1 MSFTT
6 DNANPISLSFKTLIN
21 KEFTTT
27 AKQFYEEFGA
37 NTINT
42 NFTEVWSSE
51 VSSTPATAVNAG
63 VATLY
68 QDFELSPLTGFTTS
82 VFYFVSGSGFTPGT
96 NISRGSINE
105 DLLQRNFI
113 STKYGAGYE
122 IVLKQNDGTVV
133 PATDN
138 SNWFWNYQTGI
149 LSVTNPG
156 GHSLPYKVDVYQYTG
171 LFLSQSLDGGS
182 GFPFAGA
189 AVISGSLLISSSAAE
204 EPALKIEGSTEL
216 VGSLDVEGVAASLLD
231 GQVDATSSITVTAA
245 APTSNNRYASQS
257 PANVYY
263 LDGIEAPYIR
273 FFPGKSYIFDWSGAT
288 SHPVAFYLDAAKN
301 TQYTT
306 GVSTPASNQTQIDV
320 TENTPSIL
328 YYMCTAH
335 PYMGNAAHMESS
347 AVSAS
352 LAQTASYVAGAN
364 VDGAVATASYVAG
377 ADVDGAVANATNA
390 AAAATLSAG
399 ATGTDLT
406 LSGNLSVAGTAS
418 FTNATNLSVK
428 DKYILLASGSAA
440 ASDGGIAVEQ
450 AADGKSKLFAYD
462 SAENRWAVTSSFDPL
477 TAAGYDPDAY
487 MPLIISGSII
497 ADIPASYN
505 QEGNMFVD
513 SSNDSW
519 IYTDKWSKIIVSGS
533 AASFSGLTVDGN
545 ASVTGTLGLGDIT
558 DVSASI
564 AALDAD
570 PGGVFVQTGSKFN
583 TTNDL
588 EITGSLIVSSST
600 AIPIQAS
607 GQSINIGAPVD
618 GGYTDGFF
626 DQFTSATS
634 LANAIDEISEAF
646 LDLAPAKA
654 GALGGTSLVLSLGP
668 TNEYSGLLAYGLNSD
683 HWYQN
688 GYSAGQSAPFV
699 KNGTFNLLTADTT
712 TRFRAGKNSDLD
724 ANTLE
729 GGVTASVKFRNA
741 AATLTTRALDPDG
754 QGTTAPLNITSLAQ
768 YNTFWVKANAQIEQS
783 LGANDTGSYQYKIL
797 ADNGAG
803 ETNAKNLMWVGSST
817 HYPNPT
823 VTPGTVTSGSVTYNF
838 LSGIRYLKT
847 ATFTVPGQA
856 GNMFNPVYQVDNVRW
871 NSSYWSGSP
880 LGGTTGADTP
890 NFDDT
895 LSFTKNLDLAAGT
908 NSGQSAPT
916 ATITV
921 FKPGNLSTNSS
932 AFDLSHTPVN
942 SYVSAQSTAK
952 IEHFLDEDKRVESDY
967 STSWTSNSALTD
979 GNLQVQNGRLVTGN
993 TGDYSGFTA
1002 TNNYYFRKF
1011 TGFSIGQTSGTFAM
1025 NTGTNVFA
1033 SLSEWGSGTG
1043 IQAILIDEDDISAG
1057 GVPSKVYDLGKAQ
1070 ANPAIPPTVA
1080 VPGNA
1085 NANHFGIKKGTV
1097 GPLSGEYSFGT
1108 NGTLGASG
1116 NMILVINIKDPN
1128 ATNQLNQITLS

>member
-51 VSSTPATAVNAG
+51 VSSTPGTAVSAG

-96 NISRGSINE
+96 NISRGSINV

-122 IVLKQNDGTVV
+122 IVLKENDGTVV
-133 PATDN
+133 PATDG

-171 LFLSQSLDGGS
+171 QFLSQSLGGGS
-182 GFPFAGA
+182 GFPFAGD
-189 AVISGSLLISSSAAE
+189 AVISGSLLISSSVAE
-204 EPALKIEGSTEL
+204 EPALTISGSSEFD
-216 VGSLDVEGVAASLLD
+216 GSINA
-231 GQVDATSSITVTAA
+231 SSITSSFKGNLDGTASTASYVETAQTASYVVTAQ
-245 APTSNNRYASQS
+245 TASYVETAQT
-257 PANVYY
+257 A
-263 LDGIEAPYIR
+263 
-273 FFPGKSYIFDWSGAT
+273 SY
-288 SHPVAFYLDAAKN
+288 V
-301 TQYTT
+301 
-306 GVSTPASNQTQIDV
+306 V
-320 TENTPSIL
+320 T
-328 YYMCTAH
+328 
-335 PYMGNAAHMESS
+335 
-347 AVSAS
+347 
-352 LAQTASYVAGAN
+352 AQTASYVAGAN
-364 VDGAVATASYVAG
+364 VDGV
-377 ADVDGAVANATNA
+377 VANATNA
-390 AAAATLSAG
+390 ATAAALATD
-399 ATGTDLT
+399 ATGTNLT

-418 FTNATNLSVK
+418 FTNAENLTIK
-428 DKYILLASGSAA
+428 DKYILLASGSAGA
-440 ASDGGIAVEQ
+440 TDGGIVIEQ
-450 AADGKSKLFAYD
+450 AADGKGKLFAYD
-462 SAENRWAVTSSFDPL
+462 SDNNRWAVTSSFDPA

-487 MPLIISGSII
+487 MPLIISGSVI

-533 AASFSGLTVDGN
+533 AAVLSSISVSGN
-545 ASVTGTLGLGDIT
+545 ADVTGDLSVGGNSSLTGNLDVTGTLSLPNISN
-558 DVSASI
+558 VSASI
-564 AALDAD
+564 AALESD
-570 PGGVFVQTGSKFN
+570 PGGVFVQTGSYFA

-588 EITGSLIVSSST
+588 QVTGSLVASSLTSSNMIS
-600 AIPIQAS
+600 AGGQA
-607 GQSINIGAPVD
+607 INIGTPVD
-618 GGYTDGFF
+618 STYSDGFF
-626 DQFTSATS
+626 DTFTSATS
-634 LANAIDEISEAF
+634 LAQAIDEISEAF

-654 GALGGTSLVLSLGP
+654 GTLTSTALGLSGA
-668 TNEYSGLLAYGLNSD
+668 TQYSGLLAYGLISD

-699 KNGTFNLLTADTT
+699 KDGTFNLATADTT
-712 TRFRAGKNSDLD
+712 TRFRAGKNSDLV

-754 QGTTAPLNITSLAQ
+754 QGTTAPLNITSLAT
-768 YNTFWVKANAQIEQS
+768 YETFWAKANAQIEQS

-803 ETNAKNLMWVGSST
+803 ETNNKNLMWVGSST

-823 VTPGTVTSGSVTYNF
+823 VTPGTVTSASVTYNE

-856 GNMFNPVYQVDNVRW
+856 GNMFNPVYQINNVQWR
-871 NSSYWSGSP
+871 STYWTNV
-880 LGGTTGADTP
+880 LGGTQGSDTP
-890 NFDDT
+890 NFGDT
-895 LSFTKNLDLAAGT
+895 LNYTADIDLLANI
-908 NSGQSAPT
+908 NSGQSAPD
-916 ATITV
+916 ATIRV
-921 FKPGNLSTNSS
+921 FKPGGLQTDSS
-932 AFDLSHTPVN
+932 AFDISHTPVN

-952 IEHFLDEDKRVESDY
+952 IEYFLDEDKRVESDY
-967 STSWTSNSALTD
+967 ATSWTSTNTLTD

-1011 TGFSIGQTSGTFAM
+1011 TGFSVGAASGTFDM
-1025 NTGTNVFA
+1025 DNGSNVFA

-1043 IQAILIDEDDISAG
+1043 IQAILIDENDIAG

-1070 ANPAIPPTVA
+1070 ANPANPPTVA
-1080 VPGNA
+1080 VPGNGSA
-1085 NANHFGIKKGTV
+1085 EHFGVKTGTV
-1097 GPLSGEYSFGT
+1097 GPLSGNWSLGT
-1108 NGTLGASG
+1108 NGTVGANG
-1116 NMILVINIKDPN
+1116 NLILVINIKDPN

>member
-1 MSFTT
+1 MSFT
-6 DNANPISLSFKTLIN
+6 DNNANPISLSFKTLIN

-63 VATLY
+63 AARLL

-82 VFYFVSGSGFTPGT
+82 VFYLVSGSGHTPGT
-96 NISRGSINE
+96 NISRGSINV

-122 IVLKQNDGTVV
+122 IVLKENDGTIVYS
-133 PATDN
+133 TDPVD
-138 SNWFWNYQTGI
+138 WFFNYQTGI

-171 LFLSQSLDGGS
+171 QFLSQSLGGGS
-182 GFPFAGA
+182 GFPFAGD
-189 AVISGSLLISSSAAE
+189 AVISGSLLISSSIAE
-204 EPALKIEGSTEL
+204 EPALTISGSSEFD
-216 VGSLDVEGVAASLLD
+216 GSINA
-231 GQVDATSSITVTAA
+231 SSITSSFKGDLDGTAA
-245 APTSNNRYASQS
+245 TASY
-257 PANVYY
+257 V
-263 LDGIEAPYIR
+263 
-273 FFPGKSYIFDWSGAT
+273 
-288 SHPVAFYLDAAKN
+288 
-301 TQYTT
+301 TT
-306 GVSTPASNQTQIDV
+306 
-320 TENTPSIL
+320 
-328 YYMCTAH
+328 
-335 PYMGNAAHMESS
+335 
-347 AVSAS
+347 
-352 LAQTASYVAGAN
+352 AQTASYVTTAQTASFVTTAQTASYVLGSS
-364 VDGAVATASYVAG
+364 VDGAVAS
-377 ADVDGAVANATNA
+377 ATDA

-399 ATGTDLT
+399 ATGVDLT

-418 FTNATNLSVK
+418 FTNATNLTVK
-428 DKYILLASGSAA
+428 DKYILLASGSAGA
-440 ASDGGIAVEQ
+440 TDGGIVIEQ
-450 AADGKSKLFAYD
+450 AADGKGKLFAYD
-462 SAENRWAVTSSFDPL
+462 STNNRWAVTSSFDPA

-497 ADIPASYN
+497 ADIPALYN
-505 QEGNMFVD
+505 QEGNMFID
-513 SSNDSW
+513 TSNDAW
-519 IYTDKWSKIIVSGS
+519 VYTDKWSKIIVSGS

-545 ASVTGTLGLGDIT
+545 ASVTGTLSLPNISN
-558 DVSASI
+558 VSASI
-564 AALDAD
+564 AALEADA
-570 PGGVFVQTGSKFN
+570 GGIFVQTGSYFA

-588 EITGSLIVSSST
+588 QVTGSLVASSLTSSNMIS
-600 AIPIQAS
+600 AGGQA
-607 GQSINIGAPVD
+607 INIGEPSDA
-618 GGYTDGFF
+618 GKYTDGFF
-626 DQFTSATS
+626 DTFTSATS

-646 LDLAPAKA
+646 LTLAPAKA
-654 GALGGTSLVLSLGP
+654 GVLGGTSLVLSLGVN
-668 TNEYSGLLAYGLNSD
+668 NEYSGLLAYGLISD

-699 KNGTFNLLTADTT
+699 KNGSFNLLTADTT

-754 QGTTAPLNITSLAQ
+754 QGTTAPLNITSLAK
-768 YNTFWVKANAQIEQS
+768 YENFWVKANAQIEQS
-783 LGANDTGSYQYKIL
+783 IGANDTGSYQYKIL

-856 GNMFNPVYQVDNVRW
+856 GNMFNPVYKVDNVRW
-871 NSSYWSGSP
+871 NSSYWAGSP
-880 LGGTTGADTP
+880 LGGTTGTDTP
-890 NFDDT
+890 NFADT
-895 LSFTKNLDLAAGT
+895 LSFTKDLDLVAGT

-916 ATITV
+916 GTITV

-952 IEHFLDEDKRVESDY
+952 VEQFLDEDKRVESDY

-1002 TNNYYFRKF
+1002 TDNYYFRKF
-1011 TGFSIGQTSGTFAM
+1011 TGFSDGQTSGTFEM
-1025 NTGTNVFA
+1025 NNGSNVFA

-1043 IQAILIDEDDISAG
+1043 IQAILIDEDDIAG

-1085 NANHFGIKKGTV
+1085 NANHFGIKTGTV
-1097 GPLSGEYSFGT
+1097 GPLNGNYSFGT